1 MKNDS
6 INVDNEVVVEKESN
20 ASVSPKDEFLSD
32 GKITVWEIILIA
44 RYFLPIITTVGFG
57 LSLIFEPKAGDF
69 LDTLT
74 MVFAYVG
81 WISALTVSPIKI
93 LSFIWGSIVTCFK
106 TLRGFIPFYGVADLA
121 AGVVGFAVGLSFSL
135 AVLAFIPAV
144 FTIPKYFKN

>member
-1 MKNDS
+1 M
-6 INVDNEVVVEKESN
+6 
-20 ASVSPKDEFLSD
+20 SD

-44 RYFLPIITTVGFG
+44 RYFLPIITTVGLV
-57 LSLIFEPKAGDF
+57 LSLIFEPTKGDF

-74 MVFAYVG
+74 MVFAYIG

-93 LSFIWGSIVTCFK
+93 LKFIWSSITICFK